1 MSILTVEI
9 DLARNVFAI
18 DGVDETG
25 KAVLVNS
32 IPGEV
37 GARRSGSLSTPKDE
51 IAGCDWSGRFSYAS
65 HAVGL

>member
-37 GARRSGSLSTPKDE
+37 GARRSGSL
-51 IAGCDWSGRFSYAS
+51 
-65 HAVGL
+65 